1 MNRLDRYIIRS
12 VLALTALVALGLVTI
27 YTLVVFISDIGE
39 TGKGRYGVLQVL
51 EYSLLMMPSSLYIL
65 LPIVALLG
73 ALLGIG
79 ALARSSELTAMRASG
94 VSMLR
99 IGAATLA
106 AGALLGAFGYV
117 LGDWLGP
124 AGENLATRLR
134 DEARGEHGSLDR
146 ALWLRDADNI
156 LRIRRLIAE
165 DHARDVTVFRA
176 DASGGLSQVSTVDD
190 ARYVDGRWLMTGVK
204 RTELPADGS
213 RSGTQV
219 VTLDQIEITGSIT
232 PNVLKLFILEGD
244 VLSVRGLYNL
254 VAYMEDN
261 KLDATKYRIWL
272 WRKLVEPVTV
282 MVMMLF
288 AVPFVVGTLR
298 DAGAGQRLLAGVLV
312 GIVFY
317 VLNKVSV
324 SVGDLYQWPAPMA
337 AGLPTALLTVLALW
351 RLRLAR

>member
-12 VLALTALVALGLVTI
+12 VLALTALVGLGLVTI

-39 TGKGRYGVLQVL
+39 TGKGSYGVLQVL
-51 EYSLLMMPSSLYIL
+51 EYSLLLMPSSLYIL

-165 DHARDVTVFRA
+165 DHARDVTVFRT
-176 DASGGLSQVSTVDD
+176 DAMGGLIQVSTVEE

-204 RTELPADGS
+204 RTELPAAS
-213 RSGTQV
+213 ARGTRV
-219 VTLDQIEITGSIT
+219 VTLDQIEISGSIT

-337 AGLPTALLTVLALW
+337 AGLPTAILGALALW

>member
-1 MNRLDRYIIRS
+1 MNRLDRYIIGS
-12 VLALTALVALGLVTI
+12 VLSLTALVGLGLVTI

-39 TGKGRYGVLQVL
+39 TGKGSYGVLQVL
-51 EYSLLMMPSSLYIL
+51 EYSVLLMPSSLYIL

-134 DEARGEHGSLDR
+134 DEARGEQGSHDR

-156 LRIRRLIAE
+156 LRIRRLLAE
-165 DHARDVTVFRA
+165 DHARDVTVFRT
-176 DASGGLSQVSTVDD
+176 DAHGGLAQVSTVDE

-204 RTELPADGS
+204 RTEMHDDGT
-213 RSGTQV
+213 RV
-219 VTLDQIEITGSIT
+219 VTLDQIEISGSIT

-254 VAYMEDN
+254 VDYMEEN

-337 AGLPTALLTVLALW
+337 AGLPTALLAVLALW

>member
-1 MNRLDRYIIRS
+1 M
-12 VLALTALVALGLVTI
+12 
-27 YTLVVFISDIGE
+27 
-39 TGKGRYGVLQVL
+39 
-51 EYSLLMMPSSLYIL
+51 LMPANLSIL

-79 ALARSSELTAMRASG
+79 ALARGSELTAMRASG

-99 IGAATLA
+99 IGGATLI
-106 AGALLGAFGYV
+106 AGALLGGFGYL

-134 DEARGEHGSLDR
+134 AEARGEDPAR
-146 ALWLRDADNI
+146 TRVLWLRDADNV
-156 LRIRRLIAE
+156 LRIGRLMAE
-165 DHARDVTVFRA
+165 DHAREVTVFRTGA
-176 DASGGLSQVSTVDD
+176 DGRLVQVSTVDE
-190 ARYVDGRWLMTGVK
+190 ARFVDGRWLMSGVK
-204 RTELPADGS
+204 RTELHEGE
-213 RSGTQV
+213 TKV
-219 VTLDQIEITGSIT
+219 VMLDQIEITGSIT

-254 VAYMEDN
+254 VAYMDEN
-261 KLDATKYRIWL
+261 RLDATKYRIWL
-272 WRKLVEPVTV
+272 WRKLVEPLTV
-282 MVMMLF
+282 MAMMLF

-324 SVGDLYQWPAPMA
+324 SIGDLYRWPAPIA
-337 AGLPTALLTVLALW
+337 AGLPTMVLATLAAW
-351 RLRLAR
+351 RLRMAR

>member
-12 VLALTALVALGLVTI
+12 VLGLTGLVALALVTI

-39 TGKGRYGVLQVL
+39 TGRGRYGVLQVL
-51 EYSLLMMPSSLYIL
+51 EYSLLLMPANLYIL

-79 ALARSSELTAMRASG
+79 ALARGSELTAMRASG

-99 IGAATLA
+99 IGGAMLI
-106 AGALLGAFGYV
+106 AGALLGGFGYV

-124 AGENLATRLR
+124 AGENLANQRR
-134 DEARGEHGSLDR
+134 DEARGEQHSR
-146 ALWLRDADNI
+146 ERVLWLRDADNV
-156 LRIRRLIAE
+156 LRIGRLLAE
-165 DHARDVTVFRA
+165 DHAREITVFRTAA
-176 DASGGLSQVSTVDD
+176 DGQLLQVSTVEE
-190 ARYVDGRWLMTGVK
+190 ARYVDGRWQMSGVR
-204 RTELPADGS
+204 RTEMHGS
-213 RSGTQV
+213 ETRFV
-219 VTLDQIEITGSIT
+219 ALDRIEIGGSIT
-232 PNVLKLFILEGD
+232 LNVLKLFILEGD

-254 VAYMEDN
+254 VAYMDEN
-261 KLDATKYRIWL
+261 RLDATRYRIWL
-272 WRKLVEPVTV
+272 WRKLVEPLTV
-282 MVMMLF
+282 MAMMLF

-324 SVGDLYQWPAPMA
+324 SVGDLYQWPAPVA
-337 AGLPTALLTVLALW
+337 AGLPTAVLATLAAW

>member
-1 MNRLDRYIIRS
+1 MNRLDRYIIGT
-12 VLALTALVALGLVTI
+12 VLALTGLVALALVTI

-39 TGKGRYGVLQVL
+39 TGKGQYGVLQVL
-51 EYSLLMMPSSLYIL
+51 EYSLLMVPSSLYIL
-65 LPIVALLG
+65 MPIVALLG

-99 IGAATLA
+99 IGGATLV
-106 AGALLGAFGYV
+106 AGALLGGFGYI

-124 AGENLATRLR
+124 SGERLANALR
-134 DEARGEHGSLDR
+134 DDARGVRNALDR
-146 ALWLRDADNI
+146 SLWLRDADNV
-156 LRIRRLIAE
+156 LRIRQLLAE
-165 DHARDVTVFRA
+165 DHAKDVTVFRTGP
-176 DASGGLSQVSTVDD
+176 DGRLVQVSTVED
-190 ARYVDGRWLMTGVK
+190 ARYVGDHWLMTGIK
-204 RTELPADGS
+204 RTEFHDE
-213 RSGTQV
+213 GTKV
-219 VTLDQIEITGSIT
+219 VALDQIEITGSIT

-254 VAYMEDN
+254 VRYLDDN

-272 WRKLVEPVTV
+272 WRKLVEPLTI

-288 AVPFVVGTLR
+288 AVPFVIGTMR
-298 DAGAGQRLLAGVLV
+298 DAGAGQRLLAGVMV

-324 SVGDLYQWPAPMA
+324 SVGDLYQWPAPVA
-337 AGLPTALLTVLALW
+337 AGLPTATLAIIAVW
-351 RLRLAR
+351 RLRASR

>member
-1 MNRLDRYIIRS
+1 MNQLDRYIIRT
-12 VLALTALVALGLVTI
+12 VLALTGLVGLGLVTI

-39 TGKGRYGVLQVL
+39 AGKGRYGVLEVL
-51 EYSLLMMPSSLYIL
+51 EYSLLLMPSNLYIL

-99 IGAATLA
+99 IGGATLI
-106 AGALLGAFGYV
+106 AGVLLGAFGYV

-134 DEARGEHGSLDR
+134 DEARGESGTLDR
-146 ALWLRDADNI
+146 SLWLRDADNV

-165 DHARDVTVFRA
+165 DHARDVTVYRT
-176 DASGGLSQVSTVDD
+176 DASGGLAQVSTVDE

-204 RTELPADGS
+204 RTELH
-213 RSGTQV
+213 GTETKV
-219 VTLDQIEITGSIT
+219 VTLDQIEISGSIT

-254 VAYMEDN
+254 VAYMDEN

-312 GIVFY
+312 GVVFY

-324 SVGDLYQWPAPMA
+324 SIGDLYQWPAPLA
-337 AGLPTALLTVLALW
+337 AGLPTGLLGILALW

>member
-1 MNRLDRYIIRS
+1 MNKLDRYIIRS
-12 VLALTALVALGLVTI
+12 VLALTALVGLGLVTI

-39 TGKGRYGVLQVL
+39 TGKGSYGVLQVL
-51 EYSLLMMPSSLYIL
+51 EYSLLLMPSNLYIL

-73 ALLGIG
+73 SLLGVG

-99 IGAATLA
+99 IGGATLA

-124 AGENLATRLR
+124 AGEKLATSMR
-134 DEARGEHGSLDR
+134 DEARGEKGTLDR
-146 ALWLRDADNI
+146 SLWLRDADNV

-165 DHARDVTVFRA
+165 DHARDVTVFRT
-176 DASGGLSQVSTVDD
+176 DASGGLAQVSTVDE

-204 RTELPADGS
+204 RTELHG
-213 RSGTQV
+213 GETKV
-219 VTLDQIEITGSIT
+219 VTLDQIEISSSIT

-254 VAYMEDN
+254 VAYMEEN

-272 WRKLVEPVTV
+272 WRKLVEPLTV

-317 VLNKVSV
+317 VMNKVSV

-337 AGLPTALLTVLALW
+337 AGLPTAVLGVLALW